1 MRLFFGLEFDDQVYP
16 SATEQTTTIYLGP
29 KRLLQ
34 WLETQLGLV
43 GYANNNDY
51 LRVEQYRQAIV
62 LHLKDVPAPFYKKSF
77 EADPFGTAT
86 TLLAWRDE
94 LLCLSTYDETEQ
106 KSNSFFHFPKKNIPT
121 RLEALW
127 EIEVFFKQKQNYLSF
142 GWHKSW
148 SI

>member
-1 MRLFFGLEFDDQVYP
+1 MLLFFGLEFDDQVYP
-16 SATEQTTTIYLGP
+16 STTEQTTTMYLGP

-34 WLETQLGLV
+34 WLETQFGLV

-62 LHLKDVPAPFYKKSF
+62 LHLHESTTPFYKKSF

-94 LLCLSTYDETEQ
+94 LVALLTYDEKEQ
-106 KSNSFFHFPKKNIPT
+106 KSISFFEFSKKNIPT
-121 RLEALW
+121 R
-127 EIEVFFKQKQNYLSF
+127 Y
-142 GWHKSW
+142 
-148 SI
+148 